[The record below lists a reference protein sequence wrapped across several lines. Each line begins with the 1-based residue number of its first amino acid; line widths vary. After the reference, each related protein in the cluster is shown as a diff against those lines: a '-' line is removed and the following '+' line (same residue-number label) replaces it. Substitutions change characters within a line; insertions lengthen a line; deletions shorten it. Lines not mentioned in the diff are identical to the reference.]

1 MTGFSINNTI
11 GQAAALR
18 SLRELEQDIPSTQT
32 RLSTGLKIS
41 SPRDDAAAFAVS
53 TGLRNTIKTALG
65 IREELDT
72 GRGVLGVARTS
83 AEQIGDQLKEMRRLV
98 LEATGT
104 TGQQRV
110 GELALEFNA
119 RVAQIGTLI
128 EQASYRGINLLDG
141 SRENVSLAS
150 GLFSGNVKLSGF
162 NFGGLKTVLEKTN
175 IGATRPAEPAPG
187 KFDELTR
194 SIVAKVKETTGQVDE
209 TAIRDFANRFYD
221 RVGRERETKVY
232 VLGQLLV
239 NSLGGTTAFDE
250 NNRRIVSGAI
260 DSIRDGDDA
269 RANELIG
276 SLVTR
281 LTNAPTQPPPP
292 PEPKTETLRV
302 EFISESAGYK
312 NVLGYYNRESGEG
325 GILFPTVEAEGN
337 NAPLQPGK
345 SVAEFSVKAED
356 VGKIE
361 YFLISD
367 GASLNSSQQLTG
379 RIKVTQATDGSYG
392 IARLDAGGNVIRNSQ
407 GAIEFLQG
415 RDARALFTETTKN
428 AGGVDYA
435 SSVAGP
441 TQTAST
447 LAADRADGPT
457 GIIAFED
464 IAALRN
470 ASGGYGAPGD
480 ADYNDAVFN
489 VIRVAPPPPPNAP
502 TTTLRATFT
511 SESAGYRNVFG
522 YYDTK
527 TGEAKVLFGDVE
539 AEGGNAP
546 LRAGQSSVEFTVN
559 SQDVKNI
566 GYFLISD
573 GASLNAASA
582 LAGRLKVVRGADGA
596 FGLARADAN
605 GHVIRD
611 AQGNAEFLQGQ
622 GARALFTERS
632 KNAGHLDYAS
642 GRAGAS
648 QTRESLRSDT
658 RDGPTGTIA
667 FEDLVAT
674 RQSNGA
680 YGAPGDADYND
691 AVFNIV
697 IARQTVPGNG
707 NGNGNGNSGNGAGNG
722 GSGGSS
728 GTGSTG
734 GTGSSGGTGGT
745 GSTGGTSGGTSGST
759 GGSGGSTSSG
769 VTLSQ
774 VAGRVDE
781 AIAQVEIGTA
791 ALAASV
797 QQIDKLDS
805 FVQDMAS
812 LTEATLGDLVKTDL
826 QKDSALL
833 VAQNVQQELGKET
846 IGVTSKAAADA
857 VQALFREPQSQ
868 TAQARED
875 GAALNRSAVVP
886 AERPRPE
893 QTEGATLQRSAILR
907 VGREEEKP
915 SLGDPQKL
923 QRSAV
928 LRVESPDDTDRRAE
942 NTVRHSAVVRA
953 KPASASGARIDIST

>member
-18 SLRELEQDIPSTQT
+18 SLRELERDIPSTQT
-32 RLSTGLKIS
+32 RLSTGLRIS

-83 AEQIGDQLKEMRRLV
+83 AQQIGDQLKEMRRLV

-141 SRENVSLAS
+141 SRDSVSLAS

-162 NFGGLKTVLEKTN
+162 NFGGLKAVLEKTN
-175 IGATRPAEPAPG
+175 IDATKPVEPTPG

-221 RVGRERETKVY
+221 RVGRDRETKIY
-232 VLGQLLV
+232 ILGQMLM

-260 DSIRDGDDA
+260 DSIRDGNDA

-281 LTNAPTQPPPP
+281 LTNAPTQPPP

-325 GILFPTVEAEGN
+325 GILFPTVEAEGK

-367 GASLNSSQQLTG
+367 GASLNSTQQLTG
-379 RIKVTQATDGSYG
+379 KIKVTQAADGSYG
-392 IARLDAGGNVIRNSQ
+392 VARLDAGGNVVRNSQ

-428 AGGVDYA
+428 AGGVDYV
-435 SSVAGP
+435 SSVAGS

-470 ASGGYGAPGD
+470 ANGAYGAPGD

-489 VIRVAPPPPPNAP
+489 VIRVAPPPPPNGP

-539 AEGGNAP
+539 ADGGNAP
-546 LRAGQSSVEFTVN
+546 LRPGQSSVEFTVN

-605 GHVIRD
+605 GNVIRD

-691 AVFNIV
+691 AVFNVV
-697 IARQTVPGNG
+697 IARQTVPGT
-707 NGNGNGNSGNGAGNG
+707 GNGNGNSGNGAGNG

-728 GTGSTG
+728 GTG
-734 GTGSSGGTGGT
+734 GTGSSSGT
-745 GSTGGTSGGTSGST
+745 GSTGGTTGGTTGGSSGGT
-759 GGSGGSTSSG
+759 SGGSTSSG

-774 VAGRVDE
+774 VAGSVDE
-781 AIAQVEIGTA
+781 AIAQVAIGAA
-791 ALAASV
+791 ALTASV

-833 VAQNVQQELGKET
+833 VAQNVQKNLGKET

-868 TAQARED
+868 AAQARED
-875 GAALNRSAVVP
+875 GAALDRSAVVP

-915 SLGDPQKL
+915 TLGDPQKL

-928 LRVESPDDTDRRAE
+928 LRVESPNDTDQRAE
-942 NTVRHSAVVRA
+942 NTVRHSAIVRA